1 MWQHFASSFCL
12 TGERA
17 FAVTLLLPNQTR
29 ADSIFRKDAGT
40 KIGKGLAKI
49 KEVVARFSRMN

>member
-1 MWQHFASSFCL
+1 MWQHCASSSCL

-17 FAVTLLLPNQTR
+17 SAVELLLPNQTR
-29 ADSIFRKDAGT
+29 VDSIFRKDAGV